1 MKFLLKEGIICLY
14 FALNDYDYRLSKIF
28 IMAVFEFVSY
38 FSLLFFS
45 PLYRDDRRPP
55 YHEFAAERAYYENI
69 RTPGLYPEDARREYA
84 ARSRDRFPEL
94 EHYQGDHF
102 DPRYHDDPR
111 DYRDYRDPF
120 EQDIRKYTYI
130 QRERERERERFE
142 ADRSR
147 WSPSHS
153 RRTVTPSVSPSPSER
168 APRDS
173 ERRVYSQSSE
183 RSGSVSSMSS
193 PHFDKS
199 EKTLPEHSLKGEKAS
214 QVDRPAGAEKTKR
227 AKRKEKGDK
236 DKAEKS
242 KSRKAKGQSPTNSL
256 PESEL
261 DTGFEGGSGRV
272 RGSEQDANERQKSK
286 GDGDTGA
293 PSLAPLHEPI
303 KSEVSKTENSDFTEK
318 NRVKKHLKSEPG
330 NDGKESSVDSDR
342 LAARKKRFAESS
354 GRTIRQKRSRHE
366 EEESIQASDLG
377 SGPTHLKESDLDK
390 HKDPQRREIKV
401 KSEKSGTQKDCQDDL
416 KGQRDKLE
424 GLLEPLDS
432 KRHPGPTSSR
442 KHSHEGITEQ
452 SSVGEQEHHSTFK
465 LASQNAEP
473 DKKAKPKEDHVD
485 IDLSQ
490 SYRKQME
497 QNRRMNQQKQQ
508 RESDKSDK
516 PGSPQGS
523 DTEDLEHRS
532 LVHEVG
538 KPPEDVTDN
547 FPSHKLKKLDQ
558 FDADLGMKRERV
570 YRSFRQKSED
580 PEWNST
586 ASPGHQLFPQHN
598 DEDGGESSHKELTRG
613 EEKNNPDLQLLV
625 KRTQSTPANKPNT
638 PLLSAEEEQQ
648 KRWESRVKQDFLPD
662 LNFSRTLGK
671 SLHNHKR
678 MDYGIWHDLEPGE
691 VRSDPEEDRDTKSHS
706 AVPSTSVPLSERPRV
721 DRFSDPKL
729 AHLERNK
736 FYSFALDQTIT
747 PDTKALLERAK
758 SLSSSREDNW
768 SFLDYDSHFASLR
781 NRKDTEKVESAP
793 RPTPSWY
800 MKKKKIRSESEDKLD
815 DRKEEPKPEEPERR
829 ELFASRF
836 LHSAVFELDS
846 RRLQH
851 LERKHEEPELTANP
865 QPGQQGAVDG
875 ELDTGPVVLFH
886 SRFLELTR
894 LQQQKNKTQQPLP
907 ETKDDPVD
915 LGEKAGQINSMQEQ
929 QPPPPQQ
936 QQPMPPPKIVEPIR
950 VPEQK
955 PLSPAEEVIPEPQP
969 TTISVTQPV
978 TKDFAP
984 PEEKSPAGTPPA
996 APEQPVPLLDEVKED
1011 ETVAPVFQQP
1021 AEVTAIPESDLLAS
1035 PDLPDLDDK
1044 GRLSSP
1050 EGELQIVIEDV
1061 KSPPTDKPGSRDSHE
1076 FLSSSETEMDLEA
1089 TQPEVPEINV
1099 QKPPVV
1105 TADLDVAKTE
1115 LSSTC
1120 KVTTESE
1127 EEKPLQMPKAQLSIE
1142 NAEDKDD
1149 ESVTPPQK
1157 DHKTKEMKNK
1167 KSKPSPVHV
1176 TAVPA
1181 LSASSSEKQATRKS
1195 ERIDKEKLKRGS
1207 SPRAELR
1214 SAGKS
1219 PVHGLESDALEQQS
1233 IPLGRARRRNVKS
1246 VYATPVEDDAP
1257 VRSGKDAAESP
1268 RPARKRTDK
1277 SATQQNSEQDPPAP
1291 PPATKRG
1298 RPPKNRK
1305 LYEENSAAKVE
1316 KSKLDNK
1323 DTDSNESENGE
1334 QIPKAPKGKSS
1345 PHGTKTSS
1353 TPISAAMA
1361 SGSSKKGDKFESQDY
1376 EQEMDFTDDNS
1387 RALQDSSSSRKEDSA
1402 LKVDHKEDRDK
1413 QGRDLGRDEDNLCE
1427 KVREGKSNGKELDSL
1442 VAEEKSI
1449 LEKDRAVKGKTKLT
1463 RTSKSPVLKDLKIT
1477 LNVTEVKDLL
1487 QMELGNQ
1494 EDLYKKMV
1502 PTDSD
1507 SKKENALLEKKEL
1520 ENPKSFIS
1528 QEQELEQ
1535 AVENIAKLTDP
1546 AFPAELPAQTIPPTE
1561 LKSDAEEEKPSNPAS
1576 ETELMAAIDSITS
1589 EETIPIA
1596 PPAPPLNEDVAS
1608 EPELQEFAQPS
1619 KVEEKISTDAPVI
1632 QGESVLQVT
1641 PKKAAKGRPKTPKR
1655 SKVQKQVRK
1664 DSKEEQLVGEELA
1677 TPLID
1682 NAVSTAKGAPETT
1695 PSAAVATVIT
1705 PTAWKTEPEP
1715 SVAKPSDI
1723 KTDLGPTSDMSDEHI
1738 HNQKPVNLQPQS
1750 PKCPKPPQVAPESVS
1765 TSPSPA
1771 PNRPNIRP
1779 VPPVHHRNPAS
1790 PPDWHHSKEIGVSA
1804 SPVVI
1809 LASKE
1814 NQSLPPEA
1822 ESMDIDH
1829 GTSDLRQILMKN
1841 KNMSLPGS
1849 SSVSSN
1855 LSVREHNPSDSNIP
1869 PKSSVPEARMPP
1881 HPAPAIVRSP
1891 ASLPSPETKSVI
1903 SVIASTGTSVI
1914 SRVCNPPEPEEKIN
1928 SNVPCLDMPKP
1939 TYRSSKDDAVSYH
1952 GSSICEDGGSAARFI
1967 VDNSSL
1973 GTGSCPGLRVNT
1985 SEGVVVLSHSGQ
1997 KTEGPQRISAKISQI
2012 PQASAGD
2019 IESQQLVPIPQI
2031 KQEMYGHSHSG
2042 LQKGPSSQP
2051 DHGHPAKMQPNL
2063 PPIKQ
2068 ENTVLEKMESA
2079 YQTGPQGVVKRL
2091 SQNNPQSVSYHQ
2103 EYMSLKHQKKLDGA
2117 ESHSA
2122 EAAKP
2127 SWTSAISPAISPH
2140 LPSPPGNHGGFLAG
2154 SGDRASSHIGNVK
2167 QEPRSPRKS
2176 GHPHSPFAKVSS
2188 PIGSSSPKAISVMLT
2203 SGLPAMQQYMSGVHH
2218 PEQSVIM
2225 TPHSVPG
2232 GLGRMSPHCA
2242 TQSIP
2247 VGHLVQGDV
2256 RVNTPPL
2263 SVMSY
2268 GMHAD
2273 SLAPPWS
2280 GSLQP
2285 RPSSPQAVGRD
2296 KVLKVNPGSMRS
2308 HEGEQEEQR
2317 RFHQSTVRQTTS
2329 QLKPENMQSDPRGP
2343 LRNSVQLESYMMQRD
2358 MRLLMHQQGERLAD
2372 PLSGHMQET
2381 LPSSSA
2387 PSSLPL
2393 SLSPRAHVLTKGVS
2407 EKDMAKPLEAKR
2419 PHSPLPKEGM
2429 MIRQSGQAMA
2439 SPQRV
2444 PLMTAGPSGSFPEY
2458 SGVYSNP
2465 RSIHPQ
2471 IPEMT
2476 VGLSQPPMSVPA
2488 AVVSPRRC
2496 CGLIF
2501 QDCTHA
2507 FVNPRCS
2514 LEPVECRASP

>member
-1 MKFLLKEGIICLY
+1 
-14 FALNDYDYRLSKIF
+14 
-28 IMAVFEFVSY
+28 
-38 FSLLFFS
+38 
-45 PLYRDDRRPP
+45 
-55 YHEFAAERAYYENI
+55 
-69 RTPGLYPEDARREYA
+69 
-84 ARSRDRFPEL
+84 
-94 EHYQGDHF
+94 
-102 DPRYHDDPR
+102 
-111 DYRDYRDPF
+111 
-120 EQDIRKYTYI
+120 
-130 QRERERERERFE
+130 
-142 ADRSR
+142 
-147 WSPSHS
+147 
-153 RRTVTPSVSPSPSER
+153 
-168 APRDS
+168 
-173 ERRVYSQSSE
+173 
-183 RSGSVSSMSS
+183 MSS
-193 PHFDKS
+193 PPFDKS
-199 EKTLPEHSLKGEKAS
+199 EKTLPEHSSKSEKAS
-214 QVDRPAGAEKTKR
+214 QIDRPVGAEKTKR

-242 KSRKAKGQSPTNSL
+242 KSRKAKGQSPTNSV

-261 DTGFEGGSGRV
+261 DAGFEGGSGRGK
-272 RGSEQDANERQKSK
+272 GSEQEGNERQKSK

-293 PSLAPLHEPI
+293 SSMASLHESI
-303 KSEVSKTENSDFTEK
+303 KTDVSKSENSDFSEK
-318 NRVKKHLKSEPG
+318 NRPKKHSKSEAV
-330 NDGKESSVDSDR
+330 NDGKESSIESDR
-342 LAARKKRFAESS
+342 LAARKRRFADSS

-366 EEESIQASDLG
+366 EEESLQASDLG
-377 SGPTHLKESDLDK
+377 TGPTHLKESDMDK
-390 HKDPQRREIKV
+390 HKDSQRREIRV
-401 KSEKSGTQKDCQDDL
+401 KNEKSGKDSQDDL
-416 KGQRDKLE
+416 RGQREKLE
-424 GLLEPLDS
+424 GPLETLDS
-432 KRHPGPTSSR
+432 KRLPGPSSSR
-442 KHSHEGITEQ
+442 KHSNETITEQ
-452 SSVGEQEHHSTFK
+452 SSVAEQEHHSAFK
-465 LASQNAEP
+465 LGSQNADP

-497 QNRRMNQQKQQ
+497 QNRRLNQQKQQ
-508 RESDKSDK
+508 RESDKTDK
-516 PGSPQGS
+516 SGSPQGS

-558 FDADLGMKRERV
+558 FDTDPGIKRERV

-580 PEWNST
+580 PEWNNT
-586 ASPGHQLFPQHN
+586 TSPGHQHFPQHN
-598 DEDGGESSHKELTRG
+598 DEDVGESSLKELTKG
-613 EEKNNPDLQLLV
+613 EEKTHPDLQLLV
-625 KRTQSTPANKPNT
+625 KRTHAAQGSKPNT
-638 PLLSAEEEQQ
+638 PVLSAEEEQQ
-648 KRWESRVKQDFLPD
+648 KRWENRVKQDFLPD
-662 LNFSRTLGK
+662 LNFSRTIGK

-691 VRSDPEEDRDTKSHS
+691 VRSDPEEDRDAKSHS

-768 SFLDYDSHFASLR
+768 SFLDYDSHFAGLR

-815 DRKEEPKPEEPERR
+815 DRKEDPKPEEPERR

-851 LERKHEEPELTANP
+851 LERKHEEPEHTANP
-865 QPGQQGAVDG
+865 PLGQQGIVDG
-875 ELDTGPVVLFH
+875 DLETGPVVLFH

-894 LQQQKNKTQQPLP
+894 LQQQKNKTQQALP
-907 ETKDDPVD
+907 ETKDDTVD
-915 LGEKAGQINSMQEQ
+915 LGEKAEQINSTPEQ
-929 QPPPPQQ
+929 PQ
-936 QQPMPPPKIVEPIR
+936 QQPMPPPKIVEPVR

-955 PLSPAEEVIPEPQP
+955 PLSPAEEVISEPQP
-969 TTISVTQPV
+969 TTIPVTQTV
-978 TKDFAP
+978 TKDFAQ
-984 PEEKSPAGTPPA
+984 PEEESTAGNPPA
-996 APEQPVPLLDEVKED
+996 ATEQPLSLLDEVKED
-1011 ETVAPVFQQP
+1011 ETVAPVLQQP
-1021 AEVTAIPESDLLAS
+1021 AEMTDIPEIDPVAT
-1035 PDLPDLDDK
+1035 PDLTDLDDK
-1044 GRLSSP
+1044 SRLSSP

-1061 KSPPTDKPGSRDSHE
+1061 KSPTVDKTGSRDSHE

-1089 TQPEVPEINV
+1089 TQPEVPENND

-1105 TADLDVAKTE
+1105 TGDLDVAKPE

-1120 KVTTESE
+1120 KVTTEPE
-1127 EEKPLQMPKAQLSIE
+1127 DEKTPHNTKVQLSVE

-1149 ESVTPPQK
+1149 ESVNPPQK
-1157 DHKTKEMKNK
+1157 DHKTKEMKK
-1167 KSKPSPVHV
+1167 KSKPSPVHLTPGPV
-1176 TAVPA
+1176 

-1219 PVHGLESDALEQQS
+1219 PVHGLESEILEQQS

-1257 VRSGKDAAESP
+1257 VRSGKDAVESP

-1277 SATQQNSEQDPPAP
+1277 STTQQNSEQDPPAP
-1291 PPATKRG
+1291 PPTTKRG

-1305 LYEENSAAKVE
+1305 LCEDSSAAKVE

-1323 DTDSNESENGE
+1323 DTDSTESENGE
-1334 QIPKAPKGKSS
+1334 QILKTHKGKSS
-1345 PHGTKTSS
+1345 PYVTKTSS
-1353 TPISAAMA
+1353 TPISAVMA
-1361 SGSSKKGDKFESQDY
+1361 SGSMKKGDKMESEDY
-1376 EQEMDFTDDNS
+1376 EQEIDFTEDNS
-1387 RALQDSSSSRKEDSA
+1387 RALQDSSSSRKGDSA
-1402 LKVDHKEDRDK
+1402 LRVDHKDERDK
-1413 QGRDLGRDEDNLCE
+1413 LGRDLGRDEDNLRE
-1427 KVREGKSNGKELDSL
+1427 KVREGKSNGKEMDSL
-1442 VAEEKSI
+1442 VEEKSI
-1449 LEKDRAVKGKTKLT
+1449 LEKDRTVKGKAKLP

-1507 SKKENALLEKKEL
+1507 SSIHKRDALCNVKENALLEKKEL
-1520 ENPKSFIS
+1520 ENPTSFIS

-1535 AVENIAKLTDP
+1535 AVENIAKLTEP
-1546 AFPAELPAQTIPPTE
+1546 AFPAELPAQSIPPTE

-1589 EETIPIA
+1589 EESIPINQ
-1596 PPAPPLNEDVAS
+1596 APPLNEDAGS
-1608 EPELQEFAQPS
+1608 EPELQDFIQPS
-1619 KVEEKISTDAPVI
+1619 KEENISTNTP
-1632 QGESVLQVT
+1632 QEESVFQAT
-1641 PKKAAKGRPKTPKR
+1641 PKKITKGRPKTPKR

-1664 DSKEEQLVGEELA
+1664 DSKEEQSLGSELA
-1677 TPLID
+1677 MPSID
-1682 NAVSTAKGAPETT
+1682 NPVSTAKSAPETA
-1695 PSAAVATVIT
+1695 PSATVATVIT

-1715 SVAKPSDI
+1715 LLANPLDN
-1723 KTDLGPTSDMSDEHI
+1723 KTDLGSTSDEHI
-1738 HNQKPVNLQPQS
+1738 QNPKSGILQPQS
-1750 PKCPKPPQVAPESVS
+1750 PKCPKPAQVPSESIS
-1765 TSPSPA
+1765 TFPSPVG
-1771 PNRPNIRP
+1771 NRPNIRT

-1790 PPDWHHSKEIGVSA
+1790 PPDWHSKEIGVSV

-1809 LASKE
+1809 LAPKE
-1814 NQSLPPEA
+1814 NQSLPPEV
-1822 ESMDIDH
+1822 ENKDIDH
-1829 GTSDLRQILMKN
+1829 SISDLRQILMKN
-1841 KNMSLPGS
+1841 KNMSLSG

-1855 LSVREHNPSDSNIP
+1855 LSMREHNPSDSNVPAKSSGPETRIP
-1869 PKSSVPEARMPP
+1869 P
-1881 HPAPAIVRSP
+1881 HPAIVRSP
-1891 ASLPSPETKSVI
+1891 ASLPCPETKSVI

-1914 SRVCNPPEPEEKIN
+1914 SRVCNPLEPEDKVN
-1928 SNVPCLDMPKP
+1928 SSIPNVPCVDMPLPKP
-1939 TYRSSKDDAVSYH
+1939 TYRSSKDEPVSYH

-2031 KQEMYGHSHSG
+2031 KQDMYGHSHSS
-2042 LQKGPSSQP
+2042 LQKGPSQS
-2051 DHGHPAKMQPNL
+2051 DHGHPVKMQPNL

-2079 YQTGPQGVVKRL
+2079 YQTGPQSVVKRL
-2091 SQNNPQSVSYHQ
+2091 SQNNPQSLSYHQ

-2117 ESHSA
+2117 DSHSTD
-2122 EAAKP
+2122 AAKP

-2154 SGDRASSHIGNVK
+2154 SGDRAPPHISGVK

-2188 PIGSSSPKAISVMLT
+2188 PIGSSSPKAIPVMLT

-2268 GMHAD
+2268 GMHTE

-2280 GSLQP
+2280 GPLQP
-2285 RPSSPQAVGRD
+2285 RPNSPQAVGRD
-2296 KVLKVNPGSMRS
+2296 KVLKVNSGSIR
-2308 HEGEQEEQR
+2308 EGEQEEQR
-2317 RFHQSTVRQTTS
+2317 RFHQSSVRQSSS
-2329 QLKPENMQSDPRGP
+2329 QLKAETMPSDPRGP

-2358 MRLLMHQQGERLAD
+2358 MRMLLHQQGERLAD

-2429 MIRQSGQAMA
+2429 LIRQSGQAMA

-2476 VGLSQPPMSVPA
+2476 VGLNQPSLSVPA
-2488 AVVSPRRC
+2488 TVVSPRYLVYQNIGHIIHR
-2496 CGLIF
+2496 
-2501 QDCTHA
+2501 
-2507 FVNPRCS
+2507 
-2514 LEPVECRASP
+2514 